1 MIKAILIF
9 FLLGSTAIAESS
21 KTWKE
26 IQDMKPNI
34 YNLRNNLKKYKL
46 KEVFKNSPL
55 GKLSKDEQDMFMKI
69 MIRESKGYADAEGDK
84 YKIYT
89 KKNGR
94 RAYDTSKPVPPVKH
108 SYGLFQIRG
117 VNLPFLKTKM
127 KIDNFEELKDPAK
140 NMEAAYHLYVAN
152 GFQPWGNKM
161 GGSVYKRSATP
172 AYRKQ
177 YSLLPGTAYH
187 DLAKKH
193 GLLQVDEKE
202 TIRKYGKFSAPV
214 SKPSK
219 PSKPSKQFKDNLED
233 PTVIPRDKSKV
244 QSWMKKHGYTAKD
257 LEKPGSLPGE
267 KPKYYHPG
275 DRIFDVSTDKQEV
288 KKPEQNIEVE
298 DIELEETIPVDQSVP
313 YGVYAGGE
321 PEYYQS
327 EQDQFWTGAEGG
339 EVKKYDNGGEVVDEY
354 EDSWMRSNDEEVIDE
369 YDDSWMR
376 DYLIESTPEY
386 IKSPEYQE
394 GVATVPGIPG
404 FVPQPEPKI
413 ETEEIDVKS
422 VVKKYVEGGKTY
434 EDRKQII
441 ALISDGK
448 TTREEVSSLIK
459 QFDRPEPEDMVAQGG
474 RDPRTPPGP
483 MMREA
488 LGLGKE
494 PTKEPRGASGTWEED
509 KVVKDTTTQAAP
521 GKNLRK
527 LTKKEFLDIRQL
539 QDEKKLREA
548 EDAAVAQA
556 MKAATID
563 PNRFY
568 KNQSTFNK
576 IVSLVGLAAG
586 AYGASKYG
594 TPNVFIKRLD
604 DAVKKDI
611 EAQKLGQ
618 TEEGKKLAAANFKV
632 AVLARR
638 LARSTKEI
646 DKRNTLERLSLS
658 YQKKGEKAAKKLAQ
672 KDYNQ
677 LLLEA
682 VNTRGLTDKELS
694 IISVNL
700 PKMKIEQSVIKG
712 RDGLNY
718 YVKGGVSRANK
729 VKEYVANAQQTIDG
743 LNDLIGYVD
752 KVSFLEQGT
761 FNPFGALFSQ
771 DRAEAESL
779 RDRLVGN
786 LRIEFFG
793 PGVMTDQEREQAKK
807 ILGDPN
813 RLFTTDEREIAK
825 IRNLMMKVN
834 YGVRQKLRSDGVA
847 LPVSPNER
855 RIAQMLKRRN
865 LSNVPVNR
873 RKVVDQLIFQEKE
886 HVEKGGTPGKWWD
899 PSEPLA
905 V

>member
-9 FLLGSTAIAESS
+9 FLLGSTAMAKYNLERMKKLAKLSGVPLERILKFQLQESS
-21 KTWKE
+21 GGNPKKLAGDQGKSGGDLHLHKNTALLLTRPGGVLANKKLNDKIKSLKTTPGKGQVSEYTTWLVE
-26 IQDMKPNI
+26 NEQIQDK
-34 YNLRNNLKKYKL
+34 LLLGLLKDTKRQANNYVKKIFNREATDEEHYAFWNSHPDTA
-46 KEVFKNSPL
+46 KEAIAMHFK
-55 GKLSKDEQDMFMKI
+55 SKDPSVQRLQRNIGHFRDKKGSYLDM
-69 MIRESKGYADAEGDK
+69 
-84 YKIYT
+84 
-89 KKNGR
+89 
-94 RAYDTSKPVPPVKH
+94 
-108 SYGLFQIRG
+108 
-117 VNLPFLKTKM
+117 
-127 KIDNFEELKDPAK
+127 
-140 NMEAAYHLYVAN
+140 
-152 GFQPWGNKM
+152 NK
-161 GGSVYKRSATP
+161 
-172 AYRKQ
+172 
-177 YSLLPGTAYH
+177 
-187 DLAKKH
+187 
-193 GLLQVDEKE
+193 
-202 TIRKYGKFSAPV
+202 
-214 SKPSK
+214 KPSK
-219 PSKPSKQFKDNLED
+219 SFKQTFDEAREAGKKEFSWRGKRYHTRLKEEDEGLAKEQKKIIQESKQ
-233 PTVIPRDKSKV
+233 
-244 QSWMKKHGYTAKD
+244 
-257 LEKPGSLPGE
+257 
-267 KPKYYHPG
+267 
-275 DRIFDVSTDKQEV
+275 
-288 KKPEQNIEVE
+288 PEQEIKAE
-298 DIELEETIPVDQSVP
+298 DIELEQTVPVDQSVP
-313 YGVYAGGE
+313 YGVFALGTDE
-321 PEYYQS
+321 FRQAQ
-327 EQDQFWTGAEGG
+327 EQEFIGADGG
-339 EVKKYDNGGEVVDEY
+339 EVKKYDNGGEVMDEYQDSRMKSYTDSFQEVDEF
-354 EDSWMRSNDEEVIDE
+354 EGDPIT
-369 YDDSWMR
+369 
-376 DYLIESTPEY
+376 STDPIQSVPE
-386 IKSPEYQE
+386 IQGFIPER
-394 GVATVPGIPG
+394 
-404 FVPQPEPKI
+404 QPEI
-413 ETEEIDVKS
+413 ETEKIDIKS
-422 VVKKYVEGGKTY
+422 IVKKYVEGGKTS
-434 EDRKQII
+434 EDRKQ
-441 ALISDGK
+441 LISLVSDGK
-448 TTREEVSSLIK
+448 TTKEEISSLIR
-459 QFDRPEPEDMVAQGG
+459 QLERPEPEDMSAQGG
-474 RDPRTPPGP
+474 REPRDTPPGP
-483 MMREA
+483 MMRKA
-488 LGLGKE
+488 LGLDKDPIKE
-494 PTKEPRGASGTWEED
+494 SKGVSDTSEEVKD
-509 KVVKDTTTQAAP
+509 TVVKDTTTQSAP

-539 QDEKKLREA
+539 RDEKKLREA
-548 EDAAVAQA
+548 EDAAIAQA

-632 AVLARR
+632 AVLAKR
-638 LARSTKEI
+638 LARSTKEV

-658 YQKKGEKAAKKLAQ
+658 YQRKGEKAAKKLAQ

-682 VNTRGLTDKELS
+682 VNTRGLTDKELA

-813 RLFTTDEREIAK
+813 RLFTTDQREIAK

-847 LPVSPNER
+847 LPVSANER
-855 RIAQMLKRRN
+855 KIAQMLKRRN

-886 HVEKGGTPGKWWD
+886 HVEKGGRPGKFWD
-899 PSEPLA
+899 PNEPLA

>member
-1 MIKAILIF
+1 VLRAILIF
-9 FLLGSTAIAESS
+9 VLLGSTAMAKFNLERMKKLAKLSGVPLQRILKFQLQESQGGTLLTGDNGKSGGDLHLLKSSALLLTNPKIPIMKDGKFTGRYRKGILADKKLHDIIKKLNTKIENGSSEYSRWLVSNEDLQDKLVVGLLKDTQSGVERYVKKTFNRKPTEEEYYAFWNASPGAAKLAIKDGFKS
-21 KTWKE
+21 KAPEAQRLQKN
-26 IQDMKPNI
+26 INI
-34 YNLRNNLKKYKL
+34 YRKKVLKKKS
-46 KEVFKNSPL
+46 EVS
-55 GKLSKDEQDMFMKI
+55 
-69 MIRESKGYADAEGDK
+69 
-84 YKIYT
+84 
-89 KKNGR
+89 
-94 RAYDTSKPVPPVKH
+94 
-108 SYGLFQIRG
+108 
-117 VNLPFLKTKM
+117 
-127 KIDNFEELKDPAK
+127 
-140 NMEAAYHLYVAN
+140 EA
-152 GFQPWGNKM
+152 PK
-161 GGSVYKRSATP
+161 
-172 AYRKQ
+172 
-177 YSLLPGTAYH
+177 
-187 DLAKKH
+187 
-193 GLLQVDEKE
+193 
-202 TIRKYGKFSAPV
+202 V

-219 PSKPSKQFKDNLED
+219 DSKPFAQAFKEARGEGKREFTWRGKRYLTLEKGESMDEFEKKFKFVDDQKFDSPEEFERSKDEGLAKEQKKIIQESKQ
-233 PTVIPRDKSKV
+233 
-244 QSWMKKHGYTAKD
+244 
-257 LEKPGSLPGE
+257 
-267 KPKYYHPG
+267 
-275 DRIFDVSTDKQEV
+275 
-288 KKPEQNIEVE
+288 PEQEIKAE
-298 DIELEETIPVDQSVP
+298 DIELEQTIPMDQSVP
-313 YGVYAGGE
+313 YGVFAQGTDE
-321 PEYYQS
+321 FRRAQ
-327 EQDQFWTGAEGG
+327 EQEFIGADGG
-339 EVKKYDNGGEVVDEY
+339 EVKKYDNGGEVMDEY
-354 EDSWMRSNDEEVIDE
+354 QDSWMKSYTDSFQEVDEFEGDPIT
-369 YDDSWMR
+369 
-376 DYLIESTPEY
+376 STDPMKGVPE
-386 IKSPEYQE
+386 IQGFIPER
-394 GVATVPGIPG
+394 
-404 FVPQPEPKI
+404 QPEI
-413 ETEEIDVKS
+413 ETEKIDIKS
-422 VVKKYVEGGKTY
+422 IVKKYVEGGKTS
-434 EDRKQII
+434 EDRKQ
-441 ALISDGK
+441 LISLVSDGK
-448 TTREEVSSLIK
+448 TTKEEISSLIR
-459 QFDRPEPEDMVAQGG
+459 QIERPTPEDMTAQGG
-474 RDPRTPPGP
+474 REPRDTPPGP
-483 MMREA
+483 MMRKA
-488 LGLGKE
+488 LGLDKDPIKE
-494 PTKEPRGASGTWEED
+494 SKGVSDTSEEVKD
-509 KVVKDTTTQAAP
+509 TVVKDTTTQSAP

-539 QDEKKLREA
+539 RDEKKLREA
-548 EDAAVAQA
+548 EDAAIAQA

-632 AVLARR
+632 AVLAKR
-638 LARSTKEI
+638 LARSTKEV

-658 YQKKGEKAAKKLAQ
+658 YQRKGEKAAKKLAQ

-682 VNTRGLTDKELS
+682 VNTRGLTDKELA

-813 RLFTTDEREIAK
+813 RLFTTDQREIAK

-847 LPVSPNER
+847 LPVSANER
-855 RIAQMLKRRN
+855 KIAQMLKRRN

-886 HVEKGGTPGKWWD
+886 HVEKGGRPGKFWD
-899 PSEPLA
+899 PNEPLA

>member
-1 MIKAILIF
+1 MD
-9 FLLGSTAIAESS
+9 EY
-21 KTWKE
+21 
-26 IQDMKPNI
+26 QD
-34 YNLRNNLKKYKL
+34 
-46 KEVFKNSPL
+46 
-55 GKLSKDEQDMFMKI
+55 
-69 MIRESKGYADAEGDK
+69 
-84 YKIYT
+84 
-89 KKNGR
+89 
-94 RAYDTSKPVPPVKH
+94 
-108 SYGLFQIRG
+108 
-117 VNLPFLKTKM
+117 
-127 KIDNFEELKDPAK
+127 
-140 NMEAAYHLYVAN
+140 
-152 GFQPWGNKM
+152 
-161 GGSVYKRSATP
+161 
-172 AYRKQ
+172 
-177 YSLLPGTAYH
+177 
-187 DLAKKH
+187 
-193 GLLQVDEKE
+193 
-202 TIRKYGKFSAPV
+202 
-214 SKPSK
+214 
-219 PSKPSKQFKDNLED
+219 
-233 PTVIPRDKSKV
+233 
-244 QSWMKKHGYTAKD
+244 SWMKSYTD
-257 LEKPGSLPGE
+257 SFQEVDE
-267 KPKYYHPG
+267 FEG
-275 DRIFDVSTDKQEV
+275 DPITSTD
-288 KKPEQNIEVE
+288 PI
-298 DIELEETIPVDQSVP
+298 QSVP
-313 YGVYAGGE
+313 EIQGFI
-321 PEYYQS
+321 PE
-327 EQDQFWTGAEGG
+327 
-339 EVKKYDNGGEVVDEY
+339 
-354 EDSWMRSNDEEVIDE
+354 R
-369 YDDSWMR
+369 
-376 DYLIESTPEY
+376 
-386 IKSPEYQE
+386 
-394 GVATVPGIPG
+394 
-404 FVPQPEPKI
+404 QPEI
-413 ETEEIDVKS
+413 ETEKIDIKS
-422 VVKKYVEGGKTY
+422 IVKKYVEGGKTS
-434 EDRKQII
+434 EDRKQ
-441 ALISDGK
+441 LISLVSDGK
-448 TTREEVSSLIK
+448 TTKEEISSLIR
-459 QFDRPEPEDMVAQGG
+459 QLERPEPEDMSAQGG
-474 RDPRTPPGP
+474 REPRDTPPGP
-483 MMREA
+483 MMRKA
-488 LGLGKE
+488 LGLDKDPIKE
-494 PTKEPRGASGTWEED
+494 SKGVSDTSEEVKD
-509 KVVKDTTTQAAP
+509 TVVKDTTTQSAP

-539 QDEKKLREA
+539 RDEKKLREA
-548 EDAAVAQA
+548 EDAAIAQA

-632 AVLARR
+632 AVLAKR
-638 LARSTKEI
+638 LARSTKEV

-658 YQKKGEKAAKKLAQ
+658 YQRKGEKAAKKLAQ

-682 VNTRGLTDKELS
+682 VNTRGLTDKELA

-813 RLFTTDEREIAK
+813 RLFTTDQREIAK

-847 LPVSPNER
+847 LPVSANER
-855 RIAQMLKRRN
+855 KIAQMLKRRN

-886 HVEKGGTPGKWWD
+886 HVEKGGRPGKFWD
-899 PSEPLA
+899 PNEPLA

>member
-9 FLLGSTAIAESS
+9 FLLGSTAMAKYNLERMKKLAKLSGVPLERILKFQLQESS
-21 KTWKE
+21 GGNPEKLAGDKGMSGGDLHLHKKTALNLTNPRLPIRDKNKKIIGYRPGLMANKKLYDKINSLKTTPGKGQVSEYTTWLVE
-26 IQDMKPNI
+26 NEQIQDK
-34 YNLRNNLKKYKL
+34 LLLTLLKDTKRMANQYVK
-46 KEVFKNSPL
+46 KIFNREPSDEEHYAFWNASPAVAQEGIATHFK
-55 GKLSKDEQDMFMKI
+55 SKDPKVQRLQRNIEHFKKRKGSYLDM
-69 MIRESKGYADAEGDK
+69 DK
-84 YKIYT
+84 
-89 KKNGR
+89 
-94 RAYDTSKPVPPVKH
+94 
-108 SYGLFQIRG
+108 
-117 VNLPFLKTKM
+117 
-127 KIDNFEELKDPAK
+127 
-140 NMEAAYHLYVAN
+140 
-152 GFQPWGNKM
+152 
-161 GGSVYKRSATP
+161 
-172 AYRKQ
+172 
-177 YSLLPGTAYH
+177 
-187 DLAKKH
+187 
-193 GLLQVDEKE
+193 
-202 TIRKYGKFSAPV
+202 
-214 SKPSK
+214 KPSK
-219 PSKPSKQFKDNLED
+219 SFKQTFDEAREAGKKEFSWRGKRYHTRLKEED
-233 PTVIPRDKSKV
+233 EGLAKE
-244 QSWMKKHGYTAKD
+244 QKK
-257 LEKPGSLPGE
+257 
-267 KPKYYHPG
+267 
-275 DRIFDVSTDKQEV
+275 IIQES

-548 EDAAVAQA
+548 EDAAIAQA

-646 DKRNTLERLSLS
+646 DKRNTLEKLSLS